1 MNSKIS
7 TNVFEEAGITPE
19 TLIKLGLPE
28 DSRSLSPMMVHYCQT
43 KCAYKDSILFYRLGD
58 FYEMFFEDAKTVSRE
73 LELTLTGKDCGLSER
88 APMCGIPYH
97 AAETYVNRLID
108 KGYKVAICEQV
119 EDPKTAKGIVKR
131 EVTRVVTPGT
141 NLNMQEL
148 DEGKN
153 NYLMAIVCVGDHFGV
168 STADITT
175 GDCYVTEIDE
185 ERKLWDE
192 INKFLPA
199 EIICNDAFLVSGV
212 DVDDLR
218 NRLHIS
224 VFALESWYFGDDL
237 CKQTLLEH
245 FKISSLEG
253 LGLADYDSGV
263 IAAGSLFRYLLD
275 TQKNTM
281 EHMNKIIPY
290 TTDRY
295 MVIDSSSRRNL
306 ELVETLREKQKR
318 GSLLWVLDKTKTAM
332 GARMLRSF
340 VEQPLIDADAI
351 NERLDAV
358 TELNMQAM
366 LREEIREY
374 LNPVYDLER
383 LVSRISYRSA
393 NPRDLLAFKMSLEM
407 IPHIKNLLANF
418 TSPLLVR
425 INEQMDGLEDL
436 YTLLEA
442 SITEDP
448 PLAVKEGGIIREGYN
463 EQVDTYRNSK
473 TQGKSWLAQLEAE
486 EKEKTGIR
494 NLKIKYNKVFGY
506 YLEVTNS
513 FKDLVPE
520 YYTRK
525 QTLTNAERYIT
536 PKLKEL
542 EDMILGAEDKLFALE
557 YDLFCQVREELA
569 AQIPRIQETAKAIA
583 QLDVYASLSV
593 VAQRNNYVRPTVNTK
608 GVIDIKNGRHPVVEK
623 MINNDMFIAND
634 TYLDNGSKR
643 VSVITGPNM
652 AGKSTYMRQTALIV
666 LMAQIGS
673 FVPAEK
679 AKIGVVD
686 RIFTRVGASDDLAS
700 GQSTFMVE
708 MTEVANILRNA
719 TAKSLL
725 ILDEIGRGTST
736 FDGLS
741 IAWAVIEH
749 ISNTKLLGA
758 KTLFATHYHELTEL
772 EGKIPGVN
780 NYCIAVKER
789 GDDIVFLRKIV
800 KGGADK
806 SYGIQVAKL
815 AGVPDSVL
823 DRAKELVDELV
834 HTDITSSFKDLAENS
849 RKTKPKAVH
858 YDEVDLEQISLF
870 DTVQDQDII
879 EELKNLDI
887 TMLTPMDAMNTLYRL
902 QNKLKNRW

>member
-19 TLIKLGLPE
+19 TLIKLGLPQ

-97 AAETYVNRLID
+97 AAETYINRLID

-245 FKISSLEG
+245 FNISSLEG

-436 YTLLEA
+436 YTLLET

-834 HTDITSSFKDLAENS
+834 HTDITSTFKDLAENS

>member
-1 MNSKIS
+1 
-7 TNVFEEAGITPE
+7 
-19 TLIKLGLPE
+19 
-28 DSRSLSPMMVHYCQT
+28 MMVHYCQT

-97 AAETYVNRLID
+97 AAETYINRLID

-306 ELVETLREKQKR
+306 ELVETLWEKQKR

-436 YTLLEA
+436 YRLLEA

-513 FKDLVPE
+513 FKNLVPE

-834 HTDITSSFKDLAENS
+834 HTDITSTFKDLAENS